1 MKQGFFMIFEDYF
14 SELQADMVS
23 ICLEYVQ
30 GKADKI
36 YIYAAFEPRVSGAGC
51 FFSVKGKLVQRH
63 LVNQEIPEVNLDHQ
77 IQVLDILMKDLE
89 KLNSICQKFNQ
100 PMPTEIKMIYDVKKN
115 SLSANYQYNLILS
128 FESELLALP
137 QDVED
142 AWFEEIKNQM
152 EDN

>member
-1 MKQGFFMIFEDYF
+1 
-14 SELQADMVS
+14 
-23 ICLEYVQ
+23 
-30 GKADKI
+30 
-36 YIYAAFEPRVSGAGC
+36 
-51 FFSVKGKLVQRH
+51 
-63 LVNQEIPEVNLDHQ
+63 
-77 IQVLDILMKDLE
+77 LDILMEDLE

-128 FESELLALP
+128 SESGLLALP

-142 AWFEEIKNQM
+142 AWFEEIKKQM